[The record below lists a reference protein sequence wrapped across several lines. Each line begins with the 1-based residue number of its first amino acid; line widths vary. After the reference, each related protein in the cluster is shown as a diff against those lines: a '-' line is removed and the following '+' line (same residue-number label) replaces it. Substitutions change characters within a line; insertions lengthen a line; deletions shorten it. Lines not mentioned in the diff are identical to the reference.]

1 MKKYIV
7 SFLVASIFL
16 AGAPFAVK
24 QASASDLSI
33 RDFVNLLIIIGV
45 IPADKIPAVN
55 AYLATLDNT
64 TAPYLTTTP
73 REVRDCPTGQVWSG
87 SLHNCAIVTT
97 TTEKPFVPLIKVLS
111 PNGGE
116 SYKTGDTISIKF
128 RSNIPDNKT
137 PGTSLQLYRAQKGSP
152 EYVGDIVKNDVNGSP
167 YNWTIPNNLT
177 PDLYYI
183 YAAAPVTGISL
194 PEGGVSDFSDDYFT
208 ISAPTTAQ
216 PSITSPNGGETI
228 MQGQMLNVFWDS
240 ASPTQAVGISIVS
253 STGGIMQN
261 FVQGVTPA
269 GADYQSL
276 GFTTSASTSSGR
288 YIPVGQYKASVC
300 SVASHQCDGS
310 DNYFSIVTATN

>member
-45 IPADKIPAVN
+45 IPADKVPAVN
-55 AYLATLDNT
+55 AYLATLDK
-64 TAPYLTTTP
+64 TTP
-73 REVRDCPTGQVWSG
+73 P
-87 SLHNCAIVTT
+87 IV
-97 TTEKPFVPLIKVLS
+97 PPVVNQPSIRVIS

-116 SYKTGDTISIKF
+116 NLKFGDSLDISW
-128 RSNIPDNKT
+128 ST
-137 PGTSLQLYRAQKGSP
+137 
-152 EYVGDIVKNDVNGSP
+152 
-167 YNWTIPNNLT
+167 
-177 PDLYYI
+177 
-183 YAAAPVTGISL
+183 TGISNGRVGVYL
-194 PEGGVSDFSDDYFT
+194 MNTNNLACSIGSAEATAGSYTITLTENQVCPGNPYFTALEAGRYKVYIDAAPATGLEGIGDSSDGYFT
-208 ISAPTTAQ
+208 ITAPIISE
-216 PSITSPNGGETI
+216 PSITSPNGGERI
-228 MQGQMLNVFWDS
+228 VQGQMLNVFWNS

-276 GFTTSASTSSGR
+276 GFTTSASTSSNR

-300 SVASHQCDGS
+300 SVASHQCNNS
-310 DNYFSIVTATN
+310 DNYFSIVAATN